1 MHTPVLYYYIHYQ
14 RWYSVHVHY
23 HYSGVLTGDIHQP
36 QDPGHQVC
44 LQEWYAHLY
53 LLCSDVHHVVYI
65 YSAVHRQQQRTYIV
79 YVHSTLHAVQYW
91 SHVASEMAGST
102 PQHPCI
108 PWSMV
113 CASLYLCTYVGGV
126 YTPLHCIIACTP
138 QDVVQVC
145 IYTTAGM
152 LCSAH
157 PPTTGSQDPRMPGLV
172 VWHI

>member
-1 MHTPVLYYYIHYQ
+1 MPAGVVCTPV
-14 RWYSVHVHY
+14 S
-23 HYSGVLTGDIHQP
+23 P
-36 QDPGHQVC
+36 
-44 LQEWYAHLY
+44 
-53 LLCSDVHHVVYI
+53 CSDVHHVVYI
-65 YSAVHRQQQRTYIV
+65 YSTVHRQQQRTYIV

-152 LCSAH
+152 LCRSTSTNH
-157 PPTTGSQDPRMPGLV
+157 RIPGSQDARIGGMAYLIPGGRADVVMYTTTLLHTILV
-172 VWHI
+172 LYRGSSRGHT